1 MSQTVLQRIAAGDP
15 KAVDEC
21 IDRYGGLVW
30 SLARR
35 HLRQHA
41 DAEDAVQEI
50 FVELWR
56 SASRF
61 DPAIASEATFIT
73 MVSRRRLIDRQRRQS
88 RAPASEPIVEEP
100 VAEPRRG
107 DPLADPDLGDEVDRA
122 RRAMGQLRPEERQ
135 VLELALVEGLTQ
147 REIAEAAKMP
157 LGTVKTH
164 ARRGLIRL
172 RALLG
177 ADHAADLLEEPR

>member
-15 KAVDEC
+15 AAVDEC

-35 HLRQHA
+35 YLRQYA
-41 DAEDAVQEI
+41 DAEDAVQDI

-56 SASRF
+56 SAARF
-61 DPAIASEATFIT
+61 DPAVASEATFIT
-73 MVSRRRLIDRQRRQS
+73 MISRRRLIDRQRRHA
-88 RAPASEPIVEEP
+88 RLPNTEPIADEP
-100 VAEPRRG
+100 VAQDRHDAEGNPI
-107 DPLADPDLGDEVDRA
+107 DLGDEVERA
-122 RRAMGQLRPEERQ
+122 RQAMRRLRPEERQ

-147 REIAEAAKMP
+147 REIAEAAKLP

-164 ARRGLIRL
+164 ARRGLLRL
-172 RALLG
+172 RALLK
-177 ADHAADLLEEPR
+177 ADQPTELLEEPR